1 MDFVIVIVGVPLPE
15 VQASLNA
22 MGVLMSTDL
31 VDIHADMAT
40 PEDRISTQSEPPYFL
55 LIPHDSAEALMARFI
70 QALTQTHPDPM
81 EPICGASRGRFA
93 LTG

>member
-40 PEDRISTQSEPPYFL
+40 PEDKISTQSELPYFL
-55 LIPHDSAEALMARFI
+55 LIPHDSAEALMARFLKPSPKPTLTRWSLSA
-70 QALTQTHPDPM
+70 ALLVED
-81 EPICGASRGRFA
+81 S
-93 LTG
+93 L